1 MEHTFNSGDRV
12 VWAGLPG
19 LALTV
24 VDTDQNVEGYV
35 PVQSIFEKDSYMDLR
50 SDEVSPWI
58 PAYEEFC
65 PVGRM
70 AKVEGEPTLFWVKS
84 HDSTTGMLELV
95 GCMNGERRLSHED
108 YVRY

>member
-1 MEHTFNSGDRV
+1 MEHAFKSGDRV

-19 LALTV
+19 FALTV
-24 VDTDQNVEGYV
+24 VDTDKDVKGHV

-50 SDEVSPWI
+50 SDELSPWI

-70 AKVEGEPTLFWVKS
+70 AKVEDDSTLFWVKS
-84 HDSTTGMLELV
+84 HDSVTGMLELV
-95 GCMNGERRLSHED
+95 GCMNGERRLTHED